1 MKLKTSLSMFEAWQK
16 LLCGEIISAN
26 RISDRAANHLRRQAR
41 EIGREF
47 IDSGIGAYRTFRIC

>member
-1 MKLKTSLSMFEAWQK
+1 MFEAWQK

-47 IDSGIGAYRTFRIC
+47 IDQGIGAYKTYSLN

>member
-1 MKLKTSLSMFEAWQK
+1 MFEAWQK

-26 RISDRAANHLRRQAR
+26 RISDRAACHLRRHAG

-47 IDSGIGAYRTFRIC
+47 IDSGFGAYRTFRIS

>member
-1 MKLKTSLSMFEAWQK
+1 MKPKDRLSMFEAWQK

-26 RISDRAANHLRRQAR
+26 RISDRAACHLRRHAV